1 MDKGNWGKQK
11 KLTWKNAIGII
22 FLGMALSLGL
32 NFLFAVS
39 GFLESSETYN
49 RVAEKQFS
57 LSLWQGILAYGIWS
71 PLKEEVI
78 FRGIIYRLFRKYL
91 PIMAAVFGSALMFGI
106 FHGNSVQMVYG
117 TIMGIVM
124 ALLYEK
130 YQTLIAPIL
139 FHGAANTA
147 IYIVTYFF

>member
-1 MDKGNWGKQK
+1 MADIFK
-11 KLTWKNAIGII
+11 KRELKVDMEYKETVIAFFYAI
-22 FLGMALSLGL
+22 M
-32 NFLFAVS
+32 
-39 GFLESSETYN
+39 
-49 RVAEKQFS
+49 
-57 LSLWQGILAYGIWS
+57 SLWQGILAYGIWS

-91 PIMAAVFGSALMFGI
+91 PIMAAVFGSALMFGF